1 MTGKDKEEP
10 EKEKMQEVEVNSRPS
25 SQARAGA
32 ERGDHEPDRART
44 MTASVE
50 AVEDRSPED

>member
-10 EKEKMQEVEVNSRPS
+10 EMQEVEVYSPSS